1 MSGFTRELLR
11 DIHQIVNEATKPLS
25 PEMKK
30 KIEELAAE
38 LAGKH
43 TNTNEDKVKVILT
56 KMAMSGDDLDD
67 LEGLEQELETL
78 GTS

>member
-11 DIHQIVNEATKPLS
+11 DIHQIVNEATRPLT
-25 PEMKK
+25 PEMEKRVR
-30 KIEELAAE
+30 ELAAE
-38 LAGKH
+38 LADKY
-43 TNTNEDKVKVILT
+43 TNVKEEKVEAILT

>member
-11 DIHQIVNEATKPLS
+11 DIHQIVNEATQPLS
-25 PEMKK
+25 PEMIQE
-30 KIEELAAE
+30 IEKLAAE
-38 LAGKH
+38 LADKY
-43 TNTNEDKVKVILT
+43 TNVKEDKVKAILT
-56 KMAMSGDDLDD
+56 KMAMSGDDLKD